1 MTKRAAKYARGFTL
15 IELLVSLAIIA
26 FVASVVALNAAPP
39 RDPGKRQAEQ
49 VAARL
54 QFAADAAILTNRLIG
69 VQIDETALAFF
80 QYDQGQWQP
89 FRSDRIKGMTFDS
102 DITVGVEITE
112 AARQNET
119 SNNQI
124 GVTQIGDA
132 SIDEE
137 TTPAPTV
144 LLTPTGETTPMRIVF
159 RNRRGRHQ
167 LSLSDSGEVKLQ
179 YGEE

>member
-26 FVASVVALNAAPP
+26 FVASVVALNVAPP

-49 VAARL
+49 AAARL

-69 VQIDETALAFF
+69 VEVDETALSFF
-80 QYDQGQWQP
+80 QYARGQWQP
-89 FRSDRIKGMTFDS
+89 LQSDRIRGMTFDS
-102 DITVGVEITE
+102 NVSVGVEVIE

-119 SNNQI
+119 NDTQI
-124 GVTQIGDA
+124 GVTQIGGILD
-132 SIDEE
+132 DEE
-137 TTPAPTV
+137 STPAPIV

-159 RNRRGRHQ
+159 RNRRGGHQ
-167 LSLSDSGEVKLQ
+167 LSLSDSGEVRLQ
-179 YGEE
+179 YGEQ